1 MDDESSS
8 IMIRFTSRSGLSKLL
23 LIVSSDTD
31 CSRLCSRL
39 RLPVPLLLFSLF
51 ASRIT
56 SIMGGVDPKKMF
68 GSCLFDVCNMVT
80 SVGFSKFKLLLLAP
94 PPLAMLLLLL
104 MLLWLLLLI
113 MMPLPLLLGMV
124 IACDRATTVVF
135 GFDSDTDVTR
145 NRDMELVGELLV
157 DEGGVKG
164 EDSEALLS
172 WTRDT

>member
-1 MDDESSS
+1 
-8 IMIRFTSRSGLSKLL
+8 
-23 LIVSSDTD
+23 
-31 CSRLCSRL
+31 
-39 RLPVPLLLFSLF
+39 
-51 ASRIT
+51 
-56 SIMGGVDPKKMF
+56 
-68 GSCLFDVCNMVT
+68 
-80 SVGFSKFKLLLLAP
+80 
-94 PPLAMLLLLL
+94 MLLLLL